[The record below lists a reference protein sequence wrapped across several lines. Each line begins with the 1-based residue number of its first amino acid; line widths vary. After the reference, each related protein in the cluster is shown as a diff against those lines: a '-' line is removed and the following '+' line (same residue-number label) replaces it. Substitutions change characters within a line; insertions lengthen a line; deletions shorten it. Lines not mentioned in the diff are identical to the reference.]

1 LGALP
6 PIELPSQYTL
16 SNKFRRNKENIFIV
30 HGQDEEPKFMLRDLL
45 YGLGLNPIILHDEP
59 NKGRT
64 IIEKFEDHAGIANY
78 AFILLTQDDVGRA
91 NVAHTHLNYRARQN
105 VIFELGFF
113 VAKLGRNRV
122 CCIYKKDLELPSD
135 IGGLV
140 YLSYV
145 RSIQECNKGI
155 LRELNN
161 AGYNINQ

>member
-6 PIELPSQYTL
+6 PIELPSQYTV
-16 SNKFRRNKENIFIV
+16 SNKYRRNNKNIFIV
-30 HGQDEEPKFMLRDLL
+30 HGQDEEPKRMLRDLL
-45 YGLGLNPIILHDEP
+45 DGLGLNPIILHDEP

-64 IIEKFEDHAGIANY
+64 IIEKFEDHAGIAKY
-78 AFILLTQDDVGRA
+78 AFILLTQDDVGGP
-91 NVAHTHLNYRARQN
+91 NNTHLNYRARQN

-113 VAKLGRNRV
+113 IGKLGRDRV
-122 CCIYKKDLELPSD
+122 CCIYKKDVELPSD

-140 YLSYV
+140 YLPYV
-145 RSIQECNKGI
+145 RSIQECNRGI